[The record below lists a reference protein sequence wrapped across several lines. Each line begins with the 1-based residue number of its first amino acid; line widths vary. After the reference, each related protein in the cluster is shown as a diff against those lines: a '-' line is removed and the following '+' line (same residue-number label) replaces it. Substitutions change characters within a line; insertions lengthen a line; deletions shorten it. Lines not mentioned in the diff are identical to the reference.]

1 MRMAPTTVLPYVR
14 YWPLIAGPSD
24 CLDQP
29 NAAAVNRARRASESF
44 PPIGA
49 TIGLF
54 RITDGRPYD
63 TVRRE
68 FAAAH
73 AVRSCSRISAT
84 CARTIRVPADGEAD
98 AYAAVIAGCRRF
110 RNAGCG
116 GPRNN
121 KT

>member
-14 YWPLIAGPSD
+14 YWPLIARPSD

-54 RITDGRPYD
+54 PY
-63 TVRRE
+63 
-68 FAAAH
+68 H
-73 AVRSCSRISAT
+73 
-84 CARTIRVPADGEAD
+84 
-98 AYAAVIAGCRRF
+98 
-110 RNAGCG
+110 
-116 GPRNN
+116 
-121 KT
+121 